1 MWKWVVAILIVLL
14 GSCVGGGW
22 WLQSSGQAEKLMRQF
37 RPDLK
42 PTKVRLSAAT
52 RGDLMRTVSVPG
64 QIEPRTKVEISAQVS
79 ARIIA
84 LPFRAGQQ
92 VRKGD
97 VICRLDAEDLAAAL
111 ESARAQ
117 LRGEEARL
125 TGARASLENA
135 QLELNRRREL
145 YATRDVS
152 KAELDAAEAE
162 FLRAQASL
170 QGSEAA
176 IEAARANIS
185 RAEKDLS
192 NTVITA
198 PFDGVITRLDA
209 EIGELVVV
217 GTLNNPGSVFME
229 IADLSVMLLKA
240 RVDEANITRVNE
252 GQRALVYVNA
262 LRDTTLE
269 GTVEHVGLK
278 RMDDREGNRYFE
290 ADILITLP
298 EGLLLRQ
305 GLTANADIQV
315 ETFRDVLKVPSQ
327 AVFTRNVDELPLEIT
342 RDNPHIDKTKRST
355 RVVFVI
361 QDGKAVARPVS
372 VGASDLTDTVV
383 MGGLD
388 TGERVISG
396 PYKILTTL
404 RHGQIVEDEE
414 ATSPAGT
421 AAGTA
426 AAAADS
432 ESTDGP
438 DEDSEGTHSESA
450 GQP

>member
-1 MWKWVVAILIVLL
+1 
-14 GSCVGGGW
+14 
-22 WLQSSGQAEKLMRQF
+22 MRQF

-42 PTKVRLSAAT
+42 PTPVRLTEVT

-97 VICRLDAEDLAAAL
+97 VICRLDADDLAAAL
-111 ESARAQ
+111 DSARAQ

-135 QLELNRRREL
+135 RLELNRRREL
-145 YATRDVS
+145 HATRDVS

-170 QGSEAA
+170 QSSEAA

-192 NTVITA
+192 NTVMTA

-240 RVDEANITRVNE
+240 RVDEANITRVKE
-252 GQRALVYVNA
+252 GQKALVYVNA
-262 LRDTTLE
+262 LQDTALE
-269 GTVEHVGLK
+269 GVVEHVGLK

-305 GLTANADIQV
+305 GLTANAEIQV

-327 AVFTRNVDELPLEIT
+327 AVFTRNLDDLPLEVT
-342 RDNPHIDKTKRST
+342 RDNPHVDNTKRSA
-355 RVVFVI
+355 RVVFVVR
-361 QDGKAVARPVS
+361 DGKAVARPVQ

-383 MGGLD
+383 MAGLEA
-388 TGERVISG
+388 GERVISG

-404 RHGQIVEDEE
+404 RHGQIVEDQD
-414 ATSPAGT
+414 AAPAVAPGASAGT
-421 AAGTA
+421 ASAGTQPRS
-426 AAAADS
+426 D
-432 ESTDGP
+432 
-438 DEDSEGTHSESA
+438 